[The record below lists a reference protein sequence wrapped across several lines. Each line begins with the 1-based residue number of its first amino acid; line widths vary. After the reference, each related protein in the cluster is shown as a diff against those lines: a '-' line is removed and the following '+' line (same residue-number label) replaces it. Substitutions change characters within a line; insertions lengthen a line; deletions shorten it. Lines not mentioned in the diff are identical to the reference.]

1 MLTNVAPSWTS
12 SPTGSTHPPPSANSR
27 YRVRWS
33 PEMPRSVHGRL
44 TSDSVPVVVVVAGV
58 AVEGT
63 GPLAVTGSVFE
74 LDNDRSDPTV
84 SNGPPLGDSG
94 AAQPARPSA
103 MHKAAAPAAER
114 GTPDIRLMVRPFP
127 STPRI
132 AKHSSP
138 RQASTGHTVSPAPVP
153 VSRRRLRTDP

>member
-63 GPLAVTGSVFE
+63 GPLSVTGSVFE
-74 LDNDRSDPTV
+74 LDNDCSEPTV
-84 SNGPPLGDSG
+84 STGPPLGDSG
-94 AAQPARPSA
+94 AVWRTRPSTDCQ
-103 MHKAAAPAAER
+103 
-114 GTPDIRLMVRPFP
+114 GTPRP
-127 STPRI
+127 T
-132 AKHSSP
+132 
-138 RQASTGHTVSPAPVP
+138 
-153 VSRRRLRTDP
+153 RRATACSGCPCETNP